1 MRSVN
6 SRGCSDTVSQM
17 IRVAVV
23 AVALA
28 ACGRSAPAGSGSGSG
43 FAMVAPPRDAAP
55 HPDAA
60 LPVAPHMM
68 KRSDET
74 LAIRCSTDD
83 GPLLASRS
91 STWTLHRERSFSLA
105 MAPNGDVYTSDGVTL
120 ARWKL
125 EVTHG
130 ACALHADPTYGTGGK
145 LDIPILH
152 NWNYDSNIA
161 QGYCTLPRVHHYPTG
176 NQCES
181 TWRLSASPGGA
192 VYMVDT
198 ILGIYR
204 IDRGTVEPTCPTNG
218 WTRLVFDA
226 KGRAVADLAEE
237 LDLATCKVTKLPWA
251 LTEQKNGPMTL
262 LAGFIGTE
270 PIIDRDAMFH
280 GTTQYGHRYGEGDS
294 DRICQTAMAF
304 PCGDDV
310 CFADSG
316 CMKVSRFTF
325 DGRFRGAWTL
335 SGRDTSPVPERML
348 SSSRTPAGDL
358 LMLTVHRYWREGTQ
372 RPDDKFEVWPTL
384 MPAAAFTP

>member
-1 MRSVN
+1 VPAHELLGRALVDRALDLTTRS
-6 SRGCSDTVSQM
+6 TT
-17 IRVAVV
+17 
-23 AVALA
+23 
-28 ACGRSAPAGSGSGSG
+28 
-43 FAMVAPPRDAAP
+43 
-55 HPDAA
+55 HAA
-60 LPVAPHMM
+60 LGV
-68 KRSDET
+68 
-74 LAIRCSTDD
+74 
-83 GPLLASRS
+83 
-91 STWTLHRERSFSLA
+91 
-105 MAPNGDVYTSDGVTL
+105 VTL

-181 TWRLSASPGGA
+181 TWRLSASPDGA

-348 SSSRTPAGDL
+348 SSARTPAGDL